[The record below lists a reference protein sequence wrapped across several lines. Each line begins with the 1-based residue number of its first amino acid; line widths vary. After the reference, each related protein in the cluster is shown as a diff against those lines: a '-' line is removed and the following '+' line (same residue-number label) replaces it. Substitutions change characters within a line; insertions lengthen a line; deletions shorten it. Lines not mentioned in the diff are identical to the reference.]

1 LTASISVILIHPY
14 LVGVTWLA
22 TLFLAR
28 GRVGRI
34 EGLLLATL
42 YSVYVVLHIALS

>member
-1 LTASISVILIHPY
+1 VYRDFAQKVFMRWL
-14 LVGVTWLA
+14 LA